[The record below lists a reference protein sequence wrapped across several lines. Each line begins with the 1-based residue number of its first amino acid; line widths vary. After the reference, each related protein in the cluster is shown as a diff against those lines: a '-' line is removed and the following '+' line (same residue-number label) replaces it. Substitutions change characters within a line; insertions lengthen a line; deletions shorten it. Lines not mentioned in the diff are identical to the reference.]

1 MVPCIHPALLV
12 PLLLGAGVIFDKT
25 ISVPAACLPKSGPT
39 FFCLVCDLSCLG
51 LSELN
56 LPYIFMLTNH

>member
-25 ISVPAACLPKSGPT
+25 ISVLHSFAWFGS
-39 FFCLVCDLSCLG
+39 DLSWLVG
-51 LSELN
+51 VEPSN
-56 LPYIFMLTNH
+56 I